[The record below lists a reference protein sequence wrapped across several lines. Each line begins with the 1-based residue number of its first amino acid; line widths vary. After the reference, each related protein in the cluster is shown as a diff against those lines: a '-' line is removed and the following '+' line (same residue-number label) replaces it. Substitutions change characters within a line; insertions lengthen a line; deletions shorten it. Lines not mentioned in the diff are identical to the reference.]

1 MAMEITFFI
10 LGLFGLGVGMS
21 ILLYL
26 YFQKSLEVK
35 TEKNSENFT
44 KNNAENITANETNKK
59 NNRQSEPIYPKYFF
73 EMEENEKKRKQ
84 ELGEELKVKYEYK
97 KSHMQT
103 DLYSW
108 LVLLMAVCYS
118 IPAIQLVMKQEE
130 SIRGKYLHF
139 QELLL

>member
-21 ILLYL
+21 ILLYS
-26 YFQKSLEVK
+26 YFKKSLDVK
-35 TEKNSENFT
+35 TEKNPENFT
-44 KNNAENITANETNKK
+44 KNNAENILFNETNKK
-59 NNRQSEPIYPKYFF
+59 NNRQNEPIYPKYFF

-84 ELGEELKVKYEYK
+84 ELGEESIIKYEHK

-118 IPAIQLVMKQEE
+118 IPAMQLVMKQEE
-130 SIRGKYLHF
+130 SVRGKYFLG
-139 QELLL
+139 